1 MNTGFCPGRD
11 DGGMNADGDAAEG
24 GGERVAV
31 GEYARALHEEAR
43 RANERRVL
51 VLAGDPEVTRS
62 RAHEVVDALD
72 VGVAATTVVGPE
84 AFLAGEHVGTRRA
97 GELLGRTREVV
108 VLDCHAECRPNA
120 LGRVVGVVDGGGLL
134 VLLAPS
140 MKSWPDE
147 RDGFDEGMAVPPF
160 SLADVTGHFGG
171 RLVALARAHRGVGI
185 VDVDAAGDDAD
196 PEGDGGDVVVS
207 DGRTNPEPARP
218 SASASPSPP
227 ADARFSAAVYE
238 ACRTVDQRDAVASLE
253 ALLDAGSAVVVEAD
267 RGRGKSSAAGL
278 AAGALAARG
287 EDVVV
292 TASERRG
299 CREVF
304 ERARELLD
312 ALDAGGEHPGEYH
325 LRAATDETR
334 TGGGGTAAAESSGSV
349 RFEPVGDVAAAP
361 TDGDVLVVDEAA
373 TVPVRRLAATLSA
386 DRVAYAT
393 TVHGYEGTGRGFDV
407 RFRDRLEDSDHDV
420 VECRLVDPIR
430 YAAGDPVEVWAFRT
444 LLLDARPPVA
454 ELVSDATPES
464 VTYRELDAADLLA
477 DEHLLRETF
486 GSLVLAHYRT
496 EPDDLARLLDAPNLS
511 VHALVHDGHVA
522 CVALLAREGDLSPS
536 RRASMYEG
544 GRVKGNMLPDVLT
557 SQLRDEAAAAT
568 VGERV
573 VRIATHH
580 AVRRGGLASHL
591 LSTVREAVAGDVDW
605 LGSGFGATPELVDFW
620 RTNDYGSV
628 HLSTTRNDA
637 SGEYSAVVV
646 HPTSDA
652 GRDLLDRHAAWFAA
666 RAPSVLS
673 DALADC
679 DPDVVRATLRA
690 CPASVDVA
698 LSAPAWQTVVG
709 ASYGPGL
716 FDVAPAPFRDLAR
729 KHLVDPEGSDGALT
743 DREERLL
750 VQRVLQAQPWPAVAD
765 ALDYVSAGACMR
777 ALGDA
782 VQPLV
787 DAYGSET
794 ALAERDR
801 YRD

>member
-1 MNTGFCPGRD
+1 
-11 DGGMNADGDAAEG
+11 MNADGTDGADGAGSHVE
-24 GGERVAV
+24 V
-31 GEYARALHEEAR
+31 GEYARALHAEAQ

-51 VLAGDPEVTRS
+51 VLAGGPAATRE
-62 RAHEVVDALD
+62 RAHDAVDALS
-72 VGVAATTVVGPE
+72 VGVSETTVVGPE
-84 AFLAGEHVGTRRA
+84 DFLAGEHVGVRRA
-97 GELLGRTREVV
+97 GELLGSTREVV

-134 VLLAPS
+134 VVLAPDVDA
-140 MKSWPDE
+140 WPDV

-160 SLADVTGHFGG
+160 SLDEVTGHFRR
-171 RLVALARAHRGVGI
+171 RLVALARAHRGVSV
-185 VDVDAAGDDAD
+185 VDVDDPTEQGDS
-196 PEGDGGDVVVS
+196 DGGRLVS
-207 DGRTNPEPARP
+207 DGRTNPPPAKPTPEP
-218 SASASPSPP
+218 SAP
-227 ADARFSAAVYE
+227 ADPRYPAAAYE
-238 ACRTVDQRDAVASLE
+238 ACRTADQAEAVGALE
-253 ALLDAGSAVVVEAD
+253 ALLDDDSAVVVSAD

-287 EDVVV
+287 DDVVV

-299 CREVF
+299 SREVF

-312 ALDAGGEHPGEYH
+312 ALDAAGEHAGEYD
-325 LRAATDETR
+325 LRAADPGVSTDADA
-334 TGGGGTAAAESSGSV
+334 GGRV
-349 RFEPVGDVAAAP
+349 RFASLADVVDDP

-373 TVPVRRLAATLSA
+373 TIPVRRLEATLDA

-407 RFRDRLEDSDHDV
+407 RFRGRLDDGAHAV
-420 VECRLVDPIR
+420 VESKLVTPIR
-430 YAAGDPVEVWAFRT
+430 YAAGDPVEVWAFRA
-444 LLLDARPPVA
+444 LLLDARPPVDS
-454 ELVSDATPES
+454 LVADATPAS
-464 VTYRELDAADLLA
+464 VAYRELDADALLA
-477 DEHLLRETF
+477 DEHLLREVF

-511 VHALVHDGHVA
+511 VRALIHDGHVA
-522 CVALLAREGDLSPS
+522 CVALLAREGDLSAD

-557 SQLRDEAAAAT
+557 SQLRDERAAET
-568 VGERV
+568 VGYRV

-591 LSTVREAVAGDVDW
+591 LAEIRAEVGDDVDW

-620 RTNDYGSV
+620 RENGYGSV

-637 SGEYSAVVV
+637 SGEYSAIVLD
-646 HPTSDA
+646 PTSDA
-652 GRDLLDRHAAWFAA
+652 GRALHDRHAEWFAE
-666 RAPSVLS
+666 RVPGVLS

-690 CPASVDVA
+690 CDADVDVD
-698 LSAPAWQTVVG
+698 LSAAAWRTVVG

-716 FDVAPAPFRDLAR
+716 FDVAPGPFRDLAV
-729 KHLVDPEGSDGALT
+729 KHLVDPDDSAGAL
-743 DREERLL
+743 DAREERLL
-750 VQRVLQAQPWPAVAD
+750 VERVLQARPWPAVAD
-765 ALDYVSAGACMR
+765 SLDYVSPGACMR

-787 DAYGSET
+787 DAYGD
-794 ALAERDR
+794 ADARRERERFAD
-801 YRD
+801 

>member
-1 MNTGFCPGRD
+1 
-11 DGGMNADGDAAEG
+11 MNADGSAAGG
-24 GGERVAV
+24 GGERVTV

-51 VLAGDPEVTRS
+51 LLAGDPGRTRS
-62 RAHEVVDALD
+62 RAHGVVDALD

-84 AFLAGEHVGTRRA
+84 GFLAGEHVGTRRA
-97 GELLGRTREVV
+97 GELLGSTREVV

-120 LGRVVGVVDGGGLL
+120 LGRVAGVVDGGGLL
-134 VLLAPS
+134 VVLAPP
-140 MKSWPDE
+140 MDSWPDE

-160 SLADVTGHFGG
+160 SLEDVTGQFRR
-171 RLVALARAHRGVGI
+171 RLVALARAHRGVSI
-185 VDVDAAGDDAD
+185 VDVDAD
-196 PEGDGGDVVVS
+196 GDGGEAAVDGRVAVVS
-207 DGRTNPEPARP
+207 DGRTDPAPAR
-218 SASASPSPP
+218 ASPSPSPP
-227 ADARFSAAVYE
+227 ADAEFPVAAYE
-238 ACRTVDQRDAVASLE
+238 ACRTADQRDAVASLE
-253 ALLDAGSAVVVEAD
+253 ALLDPGSAGVVEAN

-278 AAGALAARG
+278 ATGALAARG

-292 TASERRG
+292 TASERHS

-312 ALDAGGEHPGEYH
+312 ALDAAGDHPGEYH
-325 LRAATDETR
+325 LQAL
-334 TGGGGTAAAESSGSV
+334 GGGSDATVGAVGSSGPSGSV
-349 RFEPVGDVAAAP
+349 RFEPVEDVVAAP
-361 TDGDVLVVDEAA
+361 TAGDVLIVDEAA
-373 TVPVRRLAATLSA
+373 TVPVRQLAATLSA

-407 RFRDRLEDSDHDV
+407 RFRDRLEDGDHDV
-420 VECRLVDPIR
+420 VECRLADPIR
-430 YAAGDPVEVWAFRT
+430 YAAGDPVEVWAFRA
-444 LLLDARPPVA
+444 LLLDARPPVDD
-454 ELVSDATPES
+454 LVADATPDS
-464 VTYRELDAADLLA
+464 VAYRELDAETLLA

-511 VHALVHDGHVA
+511 VHALVHDGHVT
-522 CVALLAREGDLSPS
+522 CVALLAREGGLSAS

-568 VGERV
+568 VGYRV

-591 LSTVREAVAGDVDW
+591 LSNVRGEVADDVDW
-605 LGSGFGATPELVDFW
+605 LGSGFGATPGLVDFW
-620 RTNDYGSV
+620 RENGYGSV

-637 SGEYSAVVV
+637 SGEYSAIVVQ
-646 HPTSDA
+646 PTSDA
-652 GRDLLDRHAAWFAA
+652 GHDLRDRHAEWFAE

-690 CPASVDVA
+690 CPASVDVD
-698 LSAPAWQTVVG
+698 LSAPAWRTVVG

-716 FDVAPAPFRDLAR
+716 FDVAPAPVRDLAV
-729 KHLVDPEGSDGALT
+729 KHLVDPEGSEGDL
-743 DREERLL
+743 DVREERLL
-750 VQRVLQAQPWPAVAD
+750 VRRVLQARPWPAVAD
-765 ALDYVSAGACMR
+765 ALDYVSPGACMR

-782 VQPLV
+782 IQPLV
-787 DAYGSET
+787 DAYGT
-794 ALAERDR
+794 PDALDERDR

>member
-1 MNTGFCPGRD
+1 
-11 DGGMNADGDAAEG
+11 MNADGDAAEG

-31 GEYARALHEEAR
+31 GEHARALHEEAR

-51 VLAGDPEVTRS
+51 VLAGDPERTRS
-62 RAHEVVDALD
+62 RAHDVVDALD
-72 VGVAATTVVGPE
+72 VGVAETTVVGPE
-84 AFLAGEHVGTRRA
+84 GFLAGEHVGTRRA
-97 GELLGRTREVV
+97 GELLGSTREVV

-140 MKSWPDE
+140 MDAWPDV

-160 SLADVTGHFGG
+160 TLDDVTGHFRR
-171 RLVALARAHRGVGI
+171 RLVALARAHRGVSI
-185 VDVDAAGDDAD
+185 VDVDDTTDANRRADDAET
-196 PEGDGGDVVVS
+196 EGNVVVES
-207 DGRTNPEPARP
+207 DGRTDPPPAR
-218 SASASPSPP
+218 AVAAPSPP
-227 ADARFSAAVYE
+227 ADARFPAAAYE
-238 ACRTVDQRDAVASLE
+238 ACLTVDQRDAVAALE
-253 ALLDAGSAVVVEAD
+253 ALREPGSAVVMEAD

-278 AAGALAARG
+278 AAGALAAG
-287 EDVVV
+287 GDDVVV
-292 TASERRG
+292 TAAERRG

-312 ALDAGGEHPGEYH
+312 ALDAAGDHPGEYH
-325 LRAATDETR
+325 LRAAGDET
-334 TGGGGTAAAESSGSV
+334 ADDESKGSV
-349 RFEPVGDVAAAP
+349 RFEPVGDVVDSP
-361 TDGDVLVVDEAA
+361 DDGDVLVVDEAA
-373 TVPVRRLAATLSA
+373 TVPVRRLAATLDA

-407 RFRDRLEDSDHDV
+407 RFRDRLEERDHDV
-420 VECRLVDPIR
+420 VDCRLADPIR
-430 YAAGDPVEVWAFRT
+430 YAAGDPVEVWAFRA
-444 LLLDARPPVA
+444 LLLDARPPVDD
-454 ELVSDATPES
+454 LVADATPES
-464 VTYRELDAADLLA
+464 VTYRELDAAALLA

-511 VHALVHDGHVA
+511 VRALVHDGHVA
-522 CVALLAREGDLSPS
+522 CVALLAREGDLSAS

-568 VGERV
+568 VGYRV

-580 AVRRGGLASHL
+580 AVRRSGLASHL
-591 LSTVREAVAGDVDW
+591 LSTVRDEVAGDVDW
-605 LGSGFGATPELVDFW
+605 LGSGFGATPELVDLW
-620 RTNDYGSV
+620 RENGYGSV

-637 SGEYSAVVV
+637 SGEYSAIVLA
-646 HPTSDA
+646 PTSDA
-652 GRDLLDRHAAWFAA
+652 GRELRDRHAEWFAA

-690 CPASVDVA
+690 CPASVDVDLA
-698 LSAPAWQTVVG
+698 APAWRTVVG

-716 FDVAPAPFRDLAR
+716 FDVAPAPFRDLAV
-729 KHLVDPEGSDGALT
+729 KHLVDPGDSEGAL
-743 DREERLL
+743 DGREERLL
-750 VQRVLQAQPWPAVAD
+750 VARVLQARPWPAVAD

-782 VQPLV
+782 FRPLV
-787 DAYGSET
+787 DAYGT
-794 ALAERDR
+794 GDALDERDR

>member
-1 MNTGFCPGRD
+1 
-11 DGGMNADGDAAEG
+11 MNADGDATGG

-31 GEYARALHEEAR
+31 GGYARALHEEAQ
-43 RANERRVL
+43 RANERRML
-51 VLAGDPEVTRS
+51 VLAGDPGATRS
-62 RAHEVVDALD
+62 RAHDVVDALD
-72 VGVAATTVVGPE
+72 VGVAETTVVGPE
-84 AFLAGEHVGTRRA
+84 GFLAGEHVGTRRA
-97 GELLGRTREVV
+97 GELLGSTREVV

-134 VLLAPS
+134 VVLAPALDA
-140 MKSWPDE
+140 WPDV

-160 SLADVTGHFGG
+160 SLEDVTGHFRR

-185 VDVDAAGDDAD
+185 VDVDVDGIEADAAG
-196 PEGDGGDVVVS
+196 GGRGVLRS
-207 DGRTNPEPARP
+207 DGRTNPAPARP
-218 SASASPSPP
+218 SASPSPP
-227 ADARFSAAVYE
+227 ADARFPAAAYE

-253 ALLDAGSAVVVEAD
+253 ALLDPGSAVVVEAD

-304 ERARELLD
+304 ERARDLLD
-312 ALDAGGEHPGEYH
+312 ALDAAGEHPGEYH
-325 LRAATDETR
+325 LRAAGDGSDATVDAD
-334 TGGGGTAAAESSGSV
+334 GSSGAPGCV
-349 RFEPVGDVAAAP
+349 RFEPVGDVVQAP
-361 TDGDVLVVDEAA
+361 TDGDVLIVDEAA
-373 TVPVRRLAATLSA
+373 TVPVRLLAATLAA

-407 RFRDRLEDSDHDV
+407 RFRGRLDDSDHEV
-420 VECRLVDPIR
+420 VECRLADPIR
-430 YAAGDPVEVWAFRT
+430 YAAGDPVEVWAFRA
-444 LLLDARPPVA
+444 LLLDARPPVDD
-454 ELVSDATPES
+454 LVADATPDS
-464 VTYRELDAADLLA
+464 VTYRELDADALLA
-477 DEHLLRETF
+477 DEHLLRELF

-511 VHALVHDGHVA
+511 VRALVHDGHVA
-522 CVALLAREGDLSPS
+522 CVALLAREGDLSAS

-557 SQLRDEAAAAT
+557 SQLRDETAAET
-568 VGERV
+568 VGYRV

-591 LSTVREAVAGDVDW
+591 LSKVREEVAGDVDW
-605 LGSGFGATPELVDFW
+605 LGSGFGATPGLVDFW
-620 RTNDYGSV
+620 RANGYASV

-637 SGEYSAVVV
+637 SGEYSAIVL

-652 GRDLLDRHAAWFAA
+652 GRELRARHAEWFAA

-673 DALADC
+673 DALSDC

-690 CPASVDVA
+690 CPASVDVD
-698 LSAPAWQTVVG
+698 LSAPAWRTVVG

-729 KHLVDPEGSDGALT
+729 KHLVDPEASDGAL
-743 DREERLL
+743 DAREERLL
-750 VQRVLQAQPWPAVAD
+750 VRRVLQARPWPAVAD
-765 ALDYVSAGACMR
+765 ALDYVSPGACMR

-782 VQPLV
+782 VKPLV
-787 DAYGSET
+787 DAYGSRT
-794 ALAERDR
+794 ALDERER
-801 YRD
+801 YRE